1 MLRYILRRLA
11 GAAVVLTLLSFLVF
25 SLLYLVP
32 GDPVKILV
40 GTRRLTP
47 EVRQAVT
54 ARYGLDE
61 PLVVRYWH
69 WLTRAL
75 TGDFGDSVR
84 SATPVT
90 DVLASR
96 VSLTAWLTIGAFILA
111 VAVGVPLG
119 IAAARRRGSWVDR
132 TIVGWS
138 VVGVSAPGFALGL
151 VLLYVFGL
159 MLGWF
164 PVFGEGTGIVDTLWH
179 LTLPAIAL
187 ATAIGA
193 MLVRITRAAVG
204 AELAQDY
211 VTFARSRGV
220 PSRRI
225 TAMYVRGAALPIITS
240 AGLILGT
247 LFGSTVLVEEA
258 FSLPGLGQ
266 LLADSITYKDVPV
279 VQAIALLVAFV
290 IIVVTLIVD
299 VVAFAVDPRQTIDEG
314 RGA

>member
-90 DVLASR
+90 DVLSSR
-96 VSLTAWLTIGAFILA
+96 VSLTAWLTIGAFLLA
-111 VAVGVPLG
+111 VAVGSSHAMATRDAVLDTELIAAIKRAVPVPLVLHG
-119 IAAARRRGSWVDR
+119 SSGVPDDGMVAAINAGMTKINVS
-132 TIVGWS
+132 THLN
-138 VVGVSAPGFALGL
+138 VVFTSRIRDILLHDPGL
-151 VLLYVFGL
+151 VDPRKYVG
-159 MLGWF
+159 
-164 PVFGEGTGIVDTLWH
+164 PATGIVRDE
-179 LTLPAIAL
+179 
-187 ATAIGA
+187 
-193 MLVRITRAAVG
+193 VRRLMELYAPWCAV
-204 AELAQDY
+204 A
-211 VTFARSRGV
+211 
-220 PSRRI
+220 
-225 TAMYVRGAALPIITS
+225 
-240 AGLILGT
+240 
-247 LFGSTVLVEEA
+247 
-258 FSLPGLGQ
+258 
-266 LLADSITYKDVPV
+266 
-279 VQAIALLVAFV
+279 
-290 IIVVTLIVD
+290 
-299 VVAFAVDPRQTIDEG
+299 
-314 RGA
+314 